1 MDLAEKLR
9 QVTDEAIRLM
19 AIVEVGK
26 LLNSTLDL
34 DKVLNIILDTA
45 IKNLDADRGTLYL
58 IDREKNEL
66 WSKVLQG
73 ENLIEVRLP
82 IGHGIAGHVAQTG
95 KRVILKDVYRDERFN
110 PEFDKKT
117 GYRTKT
123 MLCTPMKNRENQ
135 MIGVFQ
141 IINKKTDFFTLDD
154 VHFLDTLSVDACI
167 AIENAR
173 LVQEA
178 LEKQKIEKELEVA
191 ATIQNMII
199 PKELPAI
206 PGYQIAGKNDP
217 SKQVGGDFYDV
228 IPLKDGKF
236 ALIIADVSGK
246 SVSGALLV
254 STLQASLHAYLES
267 DITITDLVRKLNRII
282 LKNSTTEKYITF
294 FISILDPA
302 RNTLE
307 TLNAGHNPPLLHRNG
322 TLIKLKTGGVPLGMV
337 EFDDFQ
343 SETVQLQ
350 PGDAV
355 VMFTDG
361 VTEAENDA
369 EDFFSDERLEETV
382 LQCAHEDADAIN
394 QRIYSDVKTFEG
406 DAEQADD
413 ITLLILKRESSS

>member
-34 DKVLNIILDTA
+34 QKILSIILDTA

-58 IDREKNEL
+58 IDRQKNEL

-73 ENLIEVRLP
+73 ENLVEVRLP
-82 IGHGIAGHVAQTG
+82 LGQGIAGFVGKTG
-95 KRVILKDVYRDERFN
+95 KRLILKDVYKDERFN

-123 MLCTPMKNRENQ
+123 MLCTPMKNRDNQ

-141 IINKKTDFFTLDD
+141 IINKRDGYFTLED

-178 LEKQKIEKELEVA
+178 LEKERIEKELEVA

-199 PKELPAI
+199 PKELPEI
-206 PGYQIAGKNDP
+206 PGYQIAGMYDP
-217 SKQVGGDFYDV
+217 SKQVGGDFYDA

-267 DITITDLVRKLNRII
+267 DFKLTELVRKLNRII
-282 LKNSTTEKYITF
+282 LKNSTYDKYITF
-294 FISILDPA
+294 FIGILDPSA
-302 RNTLE
+302 HTIL
-307 TLNAGHNPPLLHRNG
+307 TLNAGHNPPLLHRKG
-322 TLIKLKTGGVPLGMV
+322 ELIKLKTGGVPLGMV
-337 EFDDFQ
+337 EFNDFESEIIALEQDD
-343 SETVQLQ
+343 LI
-350 PGDAV
+350 

-361 VTEAENDA
+361 VTEAENEA
-369 EDFFSDERLEETV
+369 EDFFGDEQLEETV
-382 LQCAHEDADAIN
+382 RQIATGDAASIT
-394 QRIYSDVKTFEG
+394 QKIYSDVKAFEG
-406 DAEQADD
+406 QAEQSDD
-413 ITLLILKRESSS
+413 ITLLTLKRTHT

>member
-34 DKVLNIILDTA
+34 DKILGIILDTA
-45 IKNLDADRGTLYL
+45 IKNLDADRGTVYL

-73 ENLIEVRLP
+73 EDLVEVRLP
-82 IGHGIAGHVAQTG
+82 MGQGIAGHVGQTG
-95 KRVILKDVYRDERFN
+95 KRVILKDAYKDDRFN
-110 PEFDKKT
+110 PDFDRKT

-141 IINKKTDFFTLDD
+141 IINKKNDFFTLDD

-178 LEKQKIEKELEVA
+178 LEKQRIDKELEVA
-191 ATIQNMII
+191 ATIQSMII
-199 PKELPAI
+199 PKILPPI
-206 PGYQIAGKNDP
+206 PGYQISGKNDP

-267 DITITDLVRKLNRII
+267 DFSLTELVKKLNRII
-282 LKNSTTEKYITF
+282 LKNSTVEKYITF
-294 FISILDPA
+294 FISVLDPA
-302 RNTLE
+302 SHTLV
-307 TLNAGHNPPLLHRNG
+307 TLNAGHNPPLLYRKG
-322 TLIKLKTGGVPLGMV
+322 ELIKLKTGGVPLGMV
-337 EFDDFQ
+337 EFNDFQ
-343 SETVQLQ
+343 SETFHLQ
-350 PGDAV
+350 PDDVV

-361 VTEAENDA
+361 VTEAENEA
-369 EDFFSDERLEETV
+369 EDFFSDERLEATV
-382 LQCAHEDADAIN
+382 IQYACEDAEAIN
-394 QRIYSDVKTFEG
+394 HKIYGDVKAFEG
-406 DAEQADD
+406 EAEQADD
-413 ITLLILKRESSS
+413 ITLLILKRASK